1 MGVNEIITI
10 ISTLGFPTVMT
21 IALFWK
27 VNNQDEKHREQIENL
42 QKVIN
47 DNTLVITKLYER
59 MGGVNE

>member
-1 MGVNEIITI
+1 MGVNEVITI

-27 VNNQDEKHREQIENL
+27 VNNQDEKHREQIESL

-47 DNTLVITKLYER
+47 DNTLVLTKLYER